1 MQYGKE
7 LILKS
12 DKEKNLLKPF
22 GFTFFKAAKL
32 MMFAFVFSSIG
43 FSFAAYKANVAILD
57 VTQQVSKR
65 VAQDFLNL
73 SRLYKQDKI
82 YEQYLVKQKSAPF
95 SIYYRRL
102 GAYSPLYENRIGEA
116 NPKPDTRRVVLK
128 TIYDI
133 LNKAK
138 SNIF

>member
-1 MQYGKE
+1 M
-7 LILKS
+7 KS
-12 DKEKNLLKPF
+12 DKEKKLLKPF

-73 SRLYKQDKI
+73 SRLYRQDKT

-102 GAYSPLYENRIGEA
+102 GAADLSLNRVEF
-116 NPKPDTRRVVLK
+116 KKV
-128 TIYDI
+128 
-133 LNKAK
+133 KAQKKRIIASTYLLRYK
-138 SNIF
+138 SLED